1 MEKKNIA
8 IILVTLFVGL
18 GMGYLIFGGSAP
30 VDEHNHSKGE
40 QAEGVIWT
48 CAMHPQIRQDEFG
61 TCPLC
66 EMDLTPLEQN
76 GSGDPL
82 VFTMSDDAVKLS
94 NIQTT
99 VIGGEASDFDGKLK
113 VTGKIQANETT
124 AASLVAHIPGRIK
137 KLYISFTGEKVSVGQ
152 KIAQIYSP
160 DLIAAQKELLEA
172 KKISGTNPSLLAAAK
187 NKLKYW
193 KITDAQIEKILTSEE
208 VQEHFMIYA
217 DYSGIVKKRKVS
229 VGDYLS
235 KGEVLFDIQDLNKLW
250 VLFDVYESDLSKI
263 KVGSEV
269 AFKTPSLQNEEFV
282 AKISFVDPIINAST
296 RAATVRAELNNS
308 SKKLKPEMFVNG
320 SIASSM
326 GSNEDVIVPKTAIM
340 WTGERS
346 VVYVKVP
353 GADLPSFEY
362 REITLG
368 ESIGKNYLVTEGI
381 SNGEEVVTN
390 GAFVIDASAQLN
402 NQASMMNKHIAGPVK
417 EKPMESPDYISSTP
431 DAFKKQLQ
439 AAIESYLLLKDNL
452 VVSDPA
458 KAKKS
463 ATAFKT
469 KLKSIDM
476 ALLKGDAHMYWMDQL
491 MALNSHTD
499 LIISKDGLEDKR
511 KQFDFLSQ
519 AVIKSIKAF
528 GVNDVTYYEQ
538 YCSMANEDQGASWI
552 SLNDEIMN
560 PYYGDAML
568 HCGEVSE
575 TITVK

>member
-1 MEKKNIA
+1 MEKKNIL
-8 IILVTLFVGL
+8 IVLVTLFVGL
-18 GMGYLIFGGSAP
+18 GMGYLIFGGSESTN
-30 VDEHNHSKGE
+30 EHEHSKE
-40 QAEGVIWT
+40 ETAEGVIWT
-48 CAMHPQIRQDEFG
+48 CSMHPQIRQDEFG
-61 TCPLC
+61 VCPLC

-76 GSGDPL
+76 GNGDPL
-82 VFTMSDDAVKLS
+82 VFTMTEDAVKLS

-99 VIGGEASDFDGKLK
+99 VIGGEASNFNGKLK

-137 KLYISFTGEKVSVGQ
+137 KLYISFTGESVSVGQ
-152 KIAQIYSP
+152 RIAQIYSS

-193 KITDAQIEKILTSEE
+193 KITDAQISTILNSEE

-217 DYSGIVKKRKVS
+217 DYSGIVKNRKVS
-229 VGDYLS
+229 VGDYIS
-235 KGEVLFDIQDLNKLW
+235 KGEVLFDIQNLNKLW

-269 AFKTPSLQNEEFV
+269 AFKTPSLHDEEFV

-320 SIASSM
+320 TIASSM
-326 GSNEDVIVPKTAIM
+326 GNSEQVIVPKTAIM

-346 VVYVKVP
+346 VVYIKVP
-353 GADLPSFEY
+353 NTEVPSYEY

-368 ESIGKNYLVTEGI
+368 ESMGENYLVTEGI

-402 NQASMMNKHIAGPVK
+402 NQASMMNKHMAGPVK
-417 EKPMESPDYISSTP
+417 EKPMENPDYISSTP
-431 DAFKKQLQ
+431 NAFKKQLQ
-439 AAIESYLLLKDNL
+439 AAVESYLLLKDNL
-452 VVSDPA
+452 VLSDPA
-458 KAKKS
+458 RAKKS
-463 ATAFKT
+463 AEGFKT
-469 KLKSIDM
+469 KLKAVDM
-476 ALLKGDAHMYWMDQL
+476 TLLKGDAHAYWMGQ
-491 MALNSHTD
+491 MTALNSHTD

-519 AVIKSIKAF
+519 AIIKSIKVF

-538 YCSMANEDQGASWI
+538 YCSMAFDDEGASWI
-552 SLNDEIMN
+552 SFSNKIMN